1 MHNNELKGRF
11 QVFLT
16 RILSFFSIL
25 FWILLIYG
33 FEEPYVAGVTV
44 IAAAVHELGHI
55 AVIRASHGGGRVRG
69 ALLGL
74 RIRKKDF
81 LSYKEDFR
89 LAAAGPLANIVSAAA
104 ALPFLGLSV
113 EYVGTFISVSL
124 ATAAA
129 NLLPVRGNDG
139 YNMIFAVLAEKERTE
154 RGEAILN
161 FVSRWITL
169 SLCVVA
175 LYLMDRV
182 GEGYWIFAVFYL
194 SLLRELGIGLQG
206 LS

>member
-1 MHNNELKGRF
+1 MHNNEYKGRF
-11 QVFLT
+11 LAFST
-16 RILSFFSIL
+16 RVLGFFSIL
-25 FWILLIYG
+25 FWVLLIYG

-44 IAAAVHELGHI
+44 IAAVIHELGHI
-55 AVIRASHGGGRVRG
+55 AVIGVSGGGRVRG
-69 ALLGL
+69 ALSGL
-74 RIRKKDF
+74 RIRKKSF

-89 LAAAGPLANIVSAAA
+89 LAAAGPLANTVSAAA
-104 ALPFLGLSV
+104 ALPFLGLSE

-139 YNMIFAVLAEKERTE
+139 YNMIFAVLAEGECAE
-154 RGEAILN
+154 RGFAVLN
-161 FVSRWITL
+161 FVSRGITL

-194 SLLRELGIGLQG
+194 SLLGELGRGLQG
-206 LS
+206 LY

>member
-1 MHNNELKGRF
+1 MHNNEFKGRF
-11 QVFLT
+11 LVFST
-16 RILSFFSIL
+16 RALGFLSIL
-25 FWILLIYG
+25 FWIFLIYG

-44 IAAAVHELGHI
+44 IAATIHELGHI
-55 AVIRASHGGGRVRG
+55 AVMRACHGGGRVRG
-69 ALLGL
+69 ALSGL

-81 LSYKEDFR
+81 LSYKEDFQ

-104 ALPFLGLSV
+104 ALPFLGLSG
-113 EYVGTFISVSL
+113 EYVGAFISVSL

-139 YNMIFAVLAEKERTE
+139 YNMIFAILAEKEHLE
-154 RGEAILN
+154 RGEAVLD
-161 FVSRWITL
+161 FVSRGITL
-169 SLCVVA
+169 FLCIVA

-194 SLLRELGIGLQG
+194 SLLKELGR
-206 LS
+206 